1 MQQTMM
7 KYPRLHLKRI
17 GCLLM
22 LLFPVLSNASPVFT
36 PKPVIIGYV
45 GGFRGLVD
53 VTKIAANKLTHIN
66 YAFVNVQ
73 GNRAVLSNEGTDTIN
88 LRRLNELKM
97 QRPDLKILISIG
109 GWAWSENFS
118 DAVLTDTS
126 RKAFAVSAVDI
137 IRKYHLDGVD
147 IDWEYPGRPGEEGNV
162 YRPEDKQNYTLMF
175 AALRAELDKLQR
187 KTHQKKLLTTAVGGF
202 ESFLETTEMGKA
214 QQYLDYINLMTYDF
228 YSSKTAGHH
237 TNLYTAASNPAAH
250 AADKAVKAYVAAGVP
265 VNKLVMGIAFY
276 GRRFILADST
286 GTGLGGTIV
295 SQSFGKGYTF
305 TKDSLVNKNGF
316 IAYRDESAKAPY
328 LFNPTIREFITYD
341 DEWSVQ
347 NKCTYVLNHDMAGVM
362 FWEYSSDEKEYLLD
376 QINSTFETSAGKAL
390 QGNTSAAGKP
400 GPYHAGSKPAF
411 AALVLYENGGHHIAF
426 SKAARVWLDK
436 LAADN
441 HFDITYINNPDAIN
455 DDYLKKYQLFIQL
468 DYAPY
473 GWTPVAA
480 EAFERYITEGW
491 GGWVG
496 FHHATLLG
504 EFDGF
509 PMWSWFSGFMGGIRF
524 ANYIADFVDG
534 KVTIEDKK
542 HPVMKGITSPFII
555 NKEEW
560 YTYDKSPRPQVHVL
574 ASVDESSYVPVSD
587 KKMGDHPVV
596 WTNEH
601 VKARNVYIF
610 MGHGPALLDNPAY
623 TQLFRNAIFWA
634 GGR

>member
-1 MQQTMM
+1 MLQKYSFQQEIM
-7 KYPRLHLKRI
+7 KYLHSPKKGGI
-17 GCLLM
+17 YLLT
-22 LLFPVLSNASPVFT
+22 LLLPALLNATTPVLRVFEKSNAEQG
-36 PKPVIIGYV
+36 KPVIIGYV

-53 VTKIAANKLTHIN
+53 VDKIAANKLTHIN
-66 YAFVNVQ
+66 YAFVDVQ
-73 GNRAVLSNEGTDTIN
+73 HNRAVLTNEKTDTTN
-88 LRRLNELKM
+88 LRQLNGLKEKN
-97 QRPDLKILISIG
+97 PDLKILISIG
-109 GWAWSENFS
+109 GWSWSGRFS
-118 DAVLTDTS
+118 DAVLTDTA
-126 RKAFAVSAVDI
+126 RRAFAASAVDI
-137 IRKYHLDGVD
+137 IRQYKLDGVD
-147 IDWEYPGRPGEEGNV
+147 IDWEYPGRPGETGNV

-175 AALRAELDKLQR
+175 AALRKELNKLE
-187 KTHQKKLLTTAVGGF
+187 KETHQKKLLTTAVGGF

-228 YSSKTAGHH
+228 YSAKNAGHH
-237 TNLYTAASNPAAH
+237 TNLMTAAGNPAGH
-250 AADKAVKAYVAAGVP
+250 SADKAVKAYVAAGVP

-286 GTGLGGTIV
+286 GTGLGGKIV

-328 LFNPTIREFITYD
+328 LFNPTTREFITYD

-347 NKCTYVLNHDMAGVM
+347 NKCDYVTANKMGGVM

-376 QINSTFETSAGKAL
+376 QINTSLRGKKVAI
-390 QGNTSAAGKP
+390 
-400 GPYHAGSKPAF
+400 SKPAF
-411 AALVLYENGGHHIAF
+411 SALALYENGGHHVAF
-426 SKAARVWLDK
+426 SAAARIWLDK
-436 LAADN
+436 LAASR
-441 HFDITYINNPDAIN
+441 HFAVHYINNTDSIN

-473 GWTPVAA
+473 GWKPEAA
-480 EAFERYITEGW
+480 AAFERYITEGR
-491 GGWVG
+491 GGWIG

-509 PMWSWFSGFMGGIRF
+509 PMWKWFSGFMGGIRF
-524 ANYIADFVDG
+524 TNYIPDFADG

-560 YTYDKSPRPQVHVL
+560 YTYDKSPRPEVHVL
-574 ASVDESSYVPVSD
+574 ASVDESSYVPASD
-587 KKMGDHPVV
+587 RKMGDHPVV

-601 VKARNVYIF
+601 VKAKNIYIF
-610 MGHGPALLDNPAY
+610 MGHGPALLENPVY
-623 TQLFRNAIFWA
+623 TQLFQNAIFWA
-634 GGR
+634 AVK